1 MTPGA
6 RRYTGSRL
14 DCSGGRPPQWIRF
27 QGVWT
32 MTLQHSHR
40 YARAL
45 VIGAVVVSGFA
56 FAASPAAASTAG
68 PGATGPTCGPK
79 TVTQFTAPG
88 VGQQAVYNV
97 RRAGTVTL
105 LEVSTTTLRVTDAD
119 AASGWK
125 DTVLVMSGSSRWER
139 RKSRSA
145 SGHGSTRS
153 GRPGRSSTSSCN
165 RAREAELNWFG
176 LSLLRS
182 ARTHQSPCS
191 PHPHLA

>member
-1 MTPGA
+1 
-6 RRYTGSRL
+6 
-14 DCSGGRPPQWIRF
+14 
-27 QGVWT
+27 

-105 LEVSTTTLRVTDAD
+105 LEVSTTTLKVTDAD

-125 DTVLVMSGSSRWER
+125 DTVIVRMGTRVHVGFQQVGAPEEQER
-139 RKSRSA
+139 FWARLNTV
-145 SGHGSTRS
+145 GT
-153 GRPGRSSTSSCN
+153 PGTIVNVVLQSC
-165 RAREAELNWFG
+165 
-176 LSLLRS
+176 
-182 ARTHQSPCS
+182 T
-191 PHPHLA
+191 